1 MPEVNGKGADNGIGA
16 MMDGSYDPDWK
27 KSNCCTLRQESP
39 ERQFFFFRVLIFPF
53 PCEVGAG
60 EIFSLLKSKRKS
72 HNAGEC
78 VSRTR

>member
-39 ERQFFFFRVLIFPF
+39 ERQFFFLQGTHFS
-53 PCEVGAG
+53 
-60 EIFSLLKSKRKS
+60 FSL
-72 HNAGEC
+72 
-78 VSRTR
+78 